1 MSGGGGS
8 KQVTTGYRYYFG
20 ILMGL
25 GRGPVDSIEEITVGD
40 KRAWMGGVRNIKV
53 NLLTLNGLRGGFFAR
68 YSLQSA
74 EIDINGDGANESIT
88 LGQDTQ
94 IIGSGGLICTL
105 QVKADGDFKLDVA
118 PSYKG
123 PIPTLRYKI
132 GIIQVRNG
140 TVSSTTIREYSYVFS
155 DVGPVETSGFINI
168 DAPGLFGGEDKE
180 GGVKGSLEI
189 YMGGASQVVGG
200 GYQKMRPGPIP
211 GLRGVLSV
219 FFDGMVCAMNPYPK
233 PWKFR
238 VRRTTS
244 GWDGAIWYPEKAKIE
259 IPNEVEAAYSHIHAM
274 NPAHIIYECYTNR
287 QWGRGLDRSGID
299 DASFRECAD
308 ILHAERFGLCLRWTR
323 KDSIKNF
330 VKSVID
336 HIGASVFQSPKTGLI
351 TMRLVRGNYNVNNL
365 PVFTTENGIK
375 TIDSFEVSAIN
386 NAVNAVQV
394 KYRCPVTNEDRT
406 VTVGNAAARVS
417 SGGAVNLMSK
427 DYPGISVGSLASRV
441 AQRELRAAST
451 TIRRFEITFDRR
463 GYFIEPGSVIMIED
477 RTRGIT
483 RTAVRVGKIDV
494 SNYRDGAIKVSAL
507 QDIFSM
513 PEKSFT
519 VPVLSTWEPPSANPC
534 VSDQKV
540 FEMPYFM
547 LVRGMSAAELAYSS
561 EESGFLATVARQGSG
576 VNAGYTVAVRQ
587 SAPTSDDDPTSTD
600 YICN

>member
-40 KRAWMGGVRNIKV
+40 KRAW
-53 NLLTLNGLRGGFFAR
+53 
-68 YSLQSA
+68 
-74 EIDINGDGANESIT
+74 
-88 LGQDTQ
+88 
-94 IIGSGGLICTL
+94 IGSVKNQKTNLIDLLVSEGVIQKTRFIFYEISSAKIDTDGNGVLNDLPLAQPTTL
-105 QVKADGDFKLDVA
+105 SRVSGPIGVIQVKADGSFTFDA
-118 PSYKG
+118 ASGYSG
-123 PIPTLRYKI
+123 PIPTLHYRVRKMVGETEVANVEYTYSFG
-132 GIIQVRNG
+132 GIDSNG
-140 TVSSTTIREYSYVFS
+140 NIL
-155 DVGPVETSGFINI
+155 IN
-168 DAPGLFGGEDKE
+168 APNLFGGEEKE
-180 GGVKGSLEI
+180 GGVKGRLDV
-189 YMGGASQVVGG
+189 YMGAQDQVLGG
-200 GYQKMRPGPIP
+200 GYPVMRAGPIP
-211 GLRGVLSV
+211 GLRGTLTV
-219 FFDGMVCAMNPYPK
+219 FFNGMVCAMNPYPK

-238 VRRTTS
+238 VRRTTG
-244 GWDGAIWYPEKAKIE
+244 GWDGGAWYPEKAKIE
-259 IPNEVEAAYSHIHAM
+259 IENEVVADYSHIHAM

-336 HIGASVFQSPKTGLI
+336 HIGASVFQSPRTGLI
-351 TMRLVRGNYNVNNL
+351 TMRLVRGNYNVNDL

-427 DYPGISVGSLASRV
+427 DYPGIPVGSLASRV

-463 GYFIEPGSVIMIED
+463 GYFIEPGSVILIED

-519 VPVLSTWEPPSANPC
+519 VPVPPTWEPPSAKPC

-547 LVRGMSAAELAYSS
+547 LVRGMSAADLAYLS
-561 EESGFLATVARQGSG
+561 EDTGFVATVARQGSG
-576 VNAGYTVAVRQ
+576 VNAGYSIAVRQ
-587 SAPTSDDDPTSTD
+587 SAPTGDDDPTSTD

>member
-40 KRAWMGGVRNIKV
+40 KRAW
-53 NLLTLNGLRGGFFAR
+53 
-68 YSLQSA
+68 
-74 EIDINGDGANESIT
+74 
-88 LGQDTQ
+88 
-94 IIGSGGLICTL
+94 IGSVKNQKTNLIDLLVSEGVIQKTRFIFYEISSAKIDTDGNGVLNDLPLAQPTTL
-105 QVKADGDFKLDVA
+105 SRVSGPIGVIQVKADGSFTFDA
-118 PSYKG
+118 ASGYSG
-123 PIPTLRYKI
+123 PIPTLHYRVRKMVGGTEVANVEYTYSFG
-132 GIIQVRNG
+132 GIDSNG
-140 TVSSTTIREYSYVFS
+140 NIL
-155 DVGPVETSGFINI
+155 IN
-168 DAPGLFGGEDKE
+168 APKLFGGEEKE
-180 GGVKGSLEI
+180 GGVKGKLDV
-189 YMGGASQVVGG
+189 YMGAQDQVLGG
-200 GYQKMRPGPIP
+200 GYPVMRTGPIP

-259 IPNEVEAAYSHIHAM
+259 IQNEVDAAYSHIHAM

-336 HIGASVFQSPKTGLI
+336 HIGASVFQSPRTGLI

-463 GYFIEPGSVIMIED
+463 GYFIEPGSVILIED

-561 EESGFLATVARQGSG
+561 EDSGFLATVARQGSG
-576 VNAGYTVAVRQ
+576 VNAGYTIAVRQ

>member
-1 MSGGGGS
+1 MSGGGS

-40 KRAWMGGVRNIKV
+40 KRAW
-53 NLLTLNGLRGGFFAR
+53 
-68 YSLQSA
+68 
-74 EIDINGDGANESIT
+74 
-88 LGQDTQ
+88 
-94 IIGSGGLICTL
+94 IGSVKNQKTNLIDLLVSEGVIQKTRFIFYEISSAKIDTDGNGVLNDLPLAQPTTL
-105 QVKADGDFKLDVA
+105 SRVSGPIGVIQVKADGSFTFDA
-118 PSYKG
+118 ASGYSG
-123 PIPTLRYKI
+123 PIPTLHYRVRKMVGGTEVANVEYTYSFG
-132 GIIQVRNG
+132 GIDSNG
-140 TVSSTTIREYSYVFS
+140 NIL
-155 DVGPVETSGFINI
+155 IN
-168 DAPGLFGGEDKE
+168 APKLFGGEEKE
-180 GGVKGSLEI
+180 GGVKGKLDV
-189 YMGGASQVVGG
+189 YMGAQDQVLGG
-200 GYQKMRPGPIP
+200 GYPVMRTGPIP

-259 IPNEVEAAYSHIHAM
+259 IQNEVDAAYSHIHAM

-336 HIGASVFQSPKTGLI
+336 HIGASVFQSPRTGLI

-463 GYFIEPGSVIMIED
+463 GYFIEPGSVILIED

-561 EESGFLATVARQGSG
+561 EDSGFLATVARQGSG
-576 VNAGYTVAVRQ
+576 VNAGYTIAVRQ